1 MASPS
6 ASHPSAPLF
15 RVRWRRLT
23 VGVLGA
29 LAGLLATPRA
39 ATSHEIPSSVT
50 VLAFIKPEGRQLH
63 MVIRVPLGAM
73 RDMEPPLRPL
83 GLLDLSRAE
92 PVLRDAAQLWLADYI
107 QFFENGVR
115 LGTPRVVAVRASL
128 PSEKFFTSYDSAR
141 RHTEGPPLD
150 PSTEI
155 AWQQAMFDVVLEYAI
170 ASDHGEFSIV
180 PTLAHLGVR
189 TTTVLHFV
197 PPEGGDRAYEY
208 TGNPG
213 RVRLDPRW
221 YHAAWQFVV
230 LGFDHILDGIDHLLF
245 VFCLVIPFR
254 RLRPLIAI
262 VTSFTVAH
270 SITLIGSAS
279 GFAPDGLWFP
289 PLIEVLIALSIVYM
303 ACENVVGARL
313 DRRWLVAFGFGLVHG
328 FGFSFALR
336 QSLQF
341 AGTHLATSLVAFNIG
356 VELGQIVVLLV
367 AVPALSFVFKRMV
380 AERIGTILL
389 SALVGHTA
397 WHWMTER
404 FQVLRGYEFPVP
416 VLDATFFV
424 ALLRWLLAALV
435 LIAVAWGLSRVFGRV
450 WNSQRTPA

>member
-1 MASPS
+1 MPPS
-6 ASHPSAPLF
+6 STVLVTAP
-15 RVRWRRLT
+15 RVRSSWRRLT
-23 VGVLGA
+23 VVALGA
-29 LAGLLATPRA
+29 IIATAVTPR
-39 ATSHEIPSSVT
+39 TSESHEIPSSVT

-83 GLLDLSRAE
+83 GLLDVSRAE

-115 LGTPRVVAVRASL
+115 LPTPRVIAVRASL
-128 PSEKFFTSYDSAR
+128 PSEKVFTSYESALT
-141 RHTEGPPLD
+141 HIMGPPLD
-150 PSTEI
+150 PATEI
-155 AWQQAMFDVVLEYAI
+155 AWQQAMFDVVLEYPI
-170 ASDHGEFSIV
+170 TSDRDEFSIV

-189 TTTVLHFV
+189 TTTVLHFL
-197 PPEGGDRAYEY
+197 PPGGGDRAYEY

-221 YHAAWQFVV
+221 YHAAWQFVG
-230 LGFDHILDGIDHLLF
+230 LGFQHILDGIDHLLF
-245 VFCLVIPFR
+245 VLCLVIPFR
-254 RLRPLIAI
+254 RVRPLIAI

-341 AGTHLATSLVAFNIG
+341 AGTHLATSLLAFNVG
-356 VELGQIVVLLV
+356 VELGQIAVLLV
-367 AVPALSFVFKRMV
+367 AVPALAFVFRRLVSERM
-380 AERIGTILL
+380 GTILL
-389 SALVGHTA
+389 SAMVGHTA
-397 WHWMTER
+397 WHWMVDR
-404 FQVLRGYEFPVP
+404 FQVLRGYEFPTP
-416 VLDATFFV
+416 TFDAPFFV
-424 ALLRWLLAALV
+424 SLLRWLLAAVV
-435 LIAVAWGLSRVFGRV
+435 LTGVAWALSRLFAKT
-450 WNSQRTPA
+450 WNSQQTPA